1 MRMILR
7 RSNILPNDTEI
18 LILKIFFYYSS
29 LYFFLLIKQNKKR
42 CSYKEGANRASS
54 SVSIP

>member
-1 MRMILR
+1 MILR